1 VIRVVWR
8 GAAAFVGMALVGL
21 TPLLSS
27 CSSSKS
33 EAAKPAALAD
43 IKPTLNVRTAWRV
56 TVGGARG
63 APLQPAVL
71 ENAVYAAANSG
82 TVLRV
87 APASGEVVWRIDADA
102 KLTSGVGSDGFVV
115 AVATTRGE
123 LLTFGADGKPGWR
136 AQLPSDA
143 LVTPL
148 VGRGLVIVRTTD
160 QRVTAFEIDSGKRR
174 WTYSRAAPP
183 LTLRTTSDMVFAGDN
198 VIVGF
203 PGGRMVAL
211 ALTNGAAR
219 WEAVVTEPKGATEV
233 ERLADVVGAIAISG
247 RDACAAAF
255 QGRMA
260 CVDNINGNLRWAR
273 EHAAGG
279 GVALD
284 ERHIYSVDA
293 KGAVVALA
301 RDSGASVWRNE
312 TLANRE
318 LSTPLALP
326 SAILTGDFEGYV
338 HFMRPDSGEFA
349 ARVRLDGAISA
360 APRAWGNG
368 AIVQSQGGTLAFLSV
383 ER

>member
-1 VIRVVWR
+1 MRVAWR
-8 GAAAFVGMALVGL
+8 GPAAFVGMALLGL

-56 TVGGARG
+56 NVGGARG

-71 ENAVYAAANSG
+71 ENAVYAAANNG

-87 APASGEVVWRIDADA
+87 APATGEVVWRIDANA

-115 AVATTRGE
+115 AVATARGE

-143 LVTPL
+143 LATPL
-148 VGRGLVIVRTTD
+148 VGRGLVIVRSTD

-174 WTYSRAAPP
+174 WTYSRTSPP
-183 LTLRTTSDMVFAGDN
+183 LTLRTTSDMVFAGEN

-211 ALTNGAAR
+211 ALANGAAR

-255 QGRMA
+255 QGRMV
-260 CVDNINGNLRWAR
+260 CVDNTNGNLRWAR

-284 ERHIYSVDA
+284 ERHIYSVDM
-293 KGAVVALA
+293 KGAVVAHA

-312 TLANRE
+312 SLANRE
-318 LSTPLALP
+318 LSTPLALA
-326 SAILTGDFEGYV
+326 SAILAGDFEGYV

-349 ARVRLDGAISA
+349 ARVQFDGAITA